1 MKLAERKLQAG
12 KAIKALMKSH
22 GARLV
27 YQNLYKTGTR
37 SIKMYRASLT
47 GPNQEQKLKDQI
59 TDLADMFD
67 LDVNFNITTRRVFSP
82 ASFIAKL

>member
-1 MKLAERKLQAG
+1 
-12 KAIKALMKSH
+12 
-22 GARLV
+22 
-27 YQNLYKTGTR
+27 
-37 SIKMYRASLT
+37 MYRASLT